1 MTPAKAAE
9 NLAAII
15 YADLELSVSPSEIT
29 KLVRGRWARIAPMAH
44 AIHDAPDTTKSTTT
58 PKSAPKP
65 IKPKAQAIN
74 ALKSIVASRRINA
87 SMGGLVGNAET
98 DALER
103 VIEMLS
109 KAPSKEDQ

>member
-1 MTPAKAAE
+1 MTPTNAAE
-9 NLAAII
+9 HLAAII
-15 YADLELSVSPSEIT
+15 FADLEVSVQPSDLTRLI
-29 KLVRGRWARIAPMAH
+29 RSRWSRIAPMAH
-44 AIHDAPDTTKSTTT
+44 VIHDAPDTTKSTT
-58 PKSAPKP
+58 PAKPAPKP

-74 ALKSIVASRRINA
+74 ALKSIVASRRLNA